1 MSEKEVYYKDYLQ
14 LDKILN
20 AQDLESEKVGVDAHD
35 EMLFIITHQA
45 YELWFKQVLF
55 ELNSI
60 TTLLSSPNVDDNDPT
75 LQVAVHRSQR
85 INTILSLLVDQINI
99 METMSSMDFL
109 DFRDLL
115 RPASGFQSIQWKELE
130 ARLGL
135 KYEDRHGKK
144 YYISELR
151 PEDVKEVKE
160 TESKPTLLDLL
171 NAWLERMPFIDNGWP
186 EASGELPEDHPF
198 WKNYRDVYA
207 SKLIDLESGN
217 LQLFDKI
224 LFGKDENKK
233 RRLSAKACRSAL
245 FIMLYSGYPILQL
258 PYQLLV
264 SLLET
269 DELMATWRTRHMNM
283 VFRMIGSRVGTG
295 NSSGRGYLKAALDKH
310 YIFAEL
316 AELNGLL
323 VQRKSLPK
331 LPESIEVQLGFGGS
345 REG

>member
-20 AQDLESEKVGVDAHD
+20 AQDLESDRLGVDAHD
-35 EMLFIITHQA
+35 EMLFVITHQA
-45 YELWFKQVLF
+45 YELWFKQVLY
-55 ELNSI
+55 ELSSI
-60 TTLLSSPNVDDNDPT
+60 TELLSSPKVEDNGPF
-75 LQVAVHRSQR
+75 LQVIVHRSQR
-85 INTILSLLVDQINI
+85 INTILRLLVDQINI

-135 KYEDRHGKK
+135 KYEDRHGKQ
-144 YYISELR
+144 YYVSELR
-151 PEDVKEVKE
+151 PEDVKEVKD
-160 TESKPTLLDLL
+160 TESKSTLLDLL

-186 EASGELPEDHPF
+186 EAAGKSIEEHPF
-198 WKNYRDVYA
+198 WKNYRNVYA

-217 LQLFDKI
+217 LDLFEKI
-224 LFGKDENKK
+224 LFGKGESEK

-323 VQRKSLPK
+323 VQRAALPK
-331 LPESIEVQLGFGGS
+331 LPETIEVQLGFGGS
-345 REG
+345 L